1 MKNEWVLI
9 GILCFY
15 GLVFA
20 VCLVTAV
27 GDLRENRRLADRKR
41 SSRFDLDKFCA
52 DFSRDDRVQDPYV
65 LIHDRW
71 VEQSSPEN

>member
-1 MKNEWVLI
+1 MKTEWALI

-15 GLVFA
+15 CLVFV

-27 GDLRENRRLADRKR
+27 RDLHENRRHAHRKR
-41 SSRFDLDKFCA
+41 AGRFDLDKFCA
-52 DFSRDDRVQDPYV
+52 DFSRHDRVKDPYV

-71 VEQSSPEN
+71 VDQSYPEN